1 MKPQKCFTLDYGSDI
16 GFSVQYLDILD
27 DVRCSHLVN
36 SKKTGSKKTP
46 DYITI
51 DNVICTE
58 TQGSAANYRSK
69 MMVRN

>member
-36 SKKTGSKKTP
+36 LKNTGSKKTP

-58 TQGSAANYRSK
+58 TQARTAANYHSK
-69 MMVRN
+69 MVRN